1 MSVVF
6 TETGERITLAAG
18 AVLMRGVGNKREIA
32 LVHRPA
38 YNDWSLPK
46 GKPNKGEL
54 APATAVREVEEETGI
69 RIRLGP
75 ALQDGRYRIPRGPK
89 VVRFWVGHELRSSE
103 RKPDQEID
111 DVVWL
116 KVTAARK
123 RMTYADERLVLDQAV
138 ALPETTPFLLVRHTR
153 ATPRARWRG
162 DDRLRPLDQTG
173 RKQALR
179 LIPLLDEFVV
189 RTLPSNA
196 GSLRAVHRPAG
207 EARVTAVGRG
217 RRRSSRRRG
226 ALRAEAGRQG
236 GALQGA
242 RCGLRAPSRAAR
254 DARRA
259 SDPGPAD
266 ARRSGARRACRRC
279 GSRGQPRMARSA
291 QVGAALP
298 LVTGGRVSA
307 SPSGCPARSQRST
320 RAEPPPASFLTSL
333 RVAIEVSPGVVIAMA
348 PCAAP

>member
-75 ALQDGRYRIPRGPK
+75 ALQDVRYRIPRGPK

-179 LIPLLDEFVV
+179 LIPLLDAFGVRQLTSSSSERCRQTLAPYARSTGLPVKPASLLSEEVGEDHLAGVERYVRKQAVKAAHSKVPAVV
-189 RTLPSNA
+189 C
-196 GSLRAVHRPAG
+196 GHRPVLPAMLAG
-207 EARVTAVGRG
+207 LQIPAR
-217 RRRSSRRRG
+217 
-226 ALRAEAGRQG
+226 
-236 GALQGA
+236 
-242 RCGLRAPSRAAR
+242 PM
-254 DARRA
+254 
-259 SDPGPAD
+259 P
-266 ARRSGARRACRRC
+266 
-279 GSRGQPRMARSA
+279 
-291 QVGAALP
+291 VGAV
-298 LVTGGRVSA
+298 LVVHVDGAGH
-307 SPSGCPARSQRST
+307 
-320 RAEPPPASFLTSL
+320 
-333 RVAIEVSPGVVIAMA
+333 VVGHEWHG
-348 PCAAP
+348 PRK